1 MSECLVVLSAATA
14 ADVLAAL
21 RSRFRVTSALP
32 PRLAVVDV
40 DDVEA
45 ESALAL
51 LRATPGV
58 ETVLA
63 DPAAPSP
70 GGGVPPGLTADELL
84 FVDAWRQRPAL
95 RSKARPGEG
104 LPWDAEG
111 FEPPDRPR
119 RR

>member
-21 RSRFRVTSALP
+21 RSRFRVISALP

-40 DDVEA
+40 DDGEA
-45 ESALAL
+45 ESALVR

-63 DPAAPSP
+63 DPAAPIP
-70 GGGVPPGLTADELL
+70 GGLTGDELL